1 MACALRVG
9 LTGGIGSGKSEAAR
23 EFARLGA
30 TVIDTD
36 VIAREL
42 VEPGQ
47 AALAEIVERFGAD
60 LLDASGRLDRARL
73 RQRVFADPARRRQL
87 EAILHPKIRAHAL
100 ALADRADTPYCILVI
115 PLLVESGD
123 DYRLDRVLLIDC
135 PEDLQRQR
143 TRLRDDMPEPELDAI
158 LAAQASRRQRLG
170 VADDVVMNDAGLD
183 RLTAEIARLDQRYK
197 ALAEDTFHRH

>member
-23 EFARLGA
+23 VFAQLGA

-47 AALAEIVERFGAD
+47 PALSEIVDRFGAD
-60 LLDASGRLDRARL
+60 LLDASGRLDRALL

-87 EAILHPKIRAHAL
+87 EAILHPKIRERAL
-100 ALADRADTPYCILVI
+100 RLAEQAETPYCILVI

-123 DYRLDRVLLIDC
+123 DYRLDRVLVIDC
-135 PEDLQRQR
+135 PQQLQRRRARQR
-143 TRLRDDMPEPELDAI
+143 DGASEAELDAI
-158 LAAQASRRQRLG
+158 LAAQANRQQRLA
-170 VADDVVMNDAGLD
+170 VADDVIVNDSD
-183 RLTAEIARLDQRYK
+183 LDQLVSAIRCLHQDYLNR
-197 ALAEDTFHRH
+197 AARHR